1 MNDLTISLLLFVSSF
16 LIAHFKKTLNLNIPD
31 RRSDGDNFMQNAGQ
45 SNNRNFGNRSFNAMD
60 GCGSGGGAGVG
71 GGNGNANSNFY
82 DDFDLNEFAK
92 NINTLDRLV
101 NLNRNTNN
109 RQNFNPGSSGNDNNF
124 SGNAN
129 WMRNQGPPAFNSRG
143 GNVNSFGGTSQGFNN
158 DCSNDQDDNRS
169 GQHCIHMRGL
179 PYYTDEMDVFNV
191 SFSATNDKNL
201 TKVHSNL
208 IDSISI
214 AVFRTFEAKLLQDY
228 HQ

>member
-1 MNDLTISLLLFVSSF
+1 M
-16 LIAHFKKTLNLNIPD
+16 LNLKIPD

-45 SNNRNFGNRSFNAMD
+45 ANNRNFGNRSFNAID
-60 GCGSGGGAGVG
+60 GGAGG

-109 RQNFNPGSSGNDNNF
+109 RQNFNPGNSGNDNNF
-124 SGNAN
+124 GGGGGGNSN
-129 WMRNQGPPAFNSRG
+129 WMRNQGAPTFNSRG
-143 GNVNSFGGTSQGFNN
+143 GGGGGNMNSFGGSSRGFNN
-158 DCSNDQDDNRS
+158 DCSNDQDQDNRS

-191 SFSATNDKNL
+191 SF
-201 TKVHSNL
+201 
-208 IDSISI
+208 
-214 AVFRTFEAKLLQDY
+214 F
-228 HQ
+228 